1 MGAVSPAARLEFAPG
16 QVVQEFGW
24 DHDVAD
30 DVRAAIEEIAELVDD
45 EYDDVADAVI
55 IWYRLDDGDLGDLLV
70 DSMNMLEDGGAIWL
84 FTPKAGRRGFV
95 NHAEIAEAA
104 NLTGLHAT
112 NTFDLAKDWT
122 ATALANRGRR
132 SK

>member
-1 MGAVSPAARLEFAPG
+1 MGAVSPVSRLEFAPG

-24 DHDVAD
+24 DD
-30 DVRAAIEEIAELVDD
+30 DVDDSIRMGIEGVAELVDED
-45 EYDDVADAVI
+45 YDDVSDAVI
-55 IWYRLDDGDLGDLLV
+55 IWYRADDDDLGDTLV

-84 FTPKAGRRGFV
+84 FTPKPGRAGYV
-95 NHAEIAEAA
+95 DHAEIAEAA

-132 SK
+132 R